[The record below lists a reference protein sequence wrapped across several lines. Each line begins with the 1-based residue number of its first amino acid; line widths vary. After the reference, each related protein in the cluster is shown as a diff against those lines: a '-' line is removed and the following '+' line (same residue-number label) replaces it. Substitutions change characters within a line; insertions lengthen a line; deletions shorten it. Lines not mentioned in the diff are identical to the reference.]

1 MRYPLNVKSARLQAV
16 RDAIMA
22 GDGKAHFEILG
33 AGTEGV
39 LARMPLPAPPEV
51 RGDELGIIT
60 TPTEIR
66 AIADGAPTSGRIV
79 NGLGEVVLDELRRG
93 PGGDFDTDQDY
104 VRIGQ
109 TIRAIQLLIIH
120 P

>member
-1 MRYPLNVKSARLQAV
+1 MKYPMAVKSARLQAV
-16 RDAIMA
+16 AAQISA
-22 GDGKAHFEILG
+22 GDGKAHLEILG

-39 LARMPLPAPPEV
+39 LARIPLPAPPEV
-51 RGDELGIIT
+51 KGDELVVIDS
-60 TPTEIR
+60 PTEVR
-66 AIADGAPTSGRIV
+66 AIAEGTPSMGRVV
-79 NGLGEVVLDELRRG
+79 NGLGEVVLDELKRG

-109 TIRAIQLLIIH
+109 TVRATQLLIIH